1 MKKEVREVLEKPFPA
16 EVIKQ
21 RDGSYGRKL
30 DYVEGHAVIQ
40 RLTESLDGEWSFEVQ
55 SYQVFEEEVVVLGKL
70 VTNGIV
76 KSQFGSSS
84 ITRAKDTGK
93 PVSIGDDIKA
103 AATDA
108 LKKCATLMGVALY
121 LYNGNGMVSSGA
133 TRNSQAEAKTQ
144 DGVYCGA
151 GGNLPSGAGGATASQ
166 DKGNGRLSNRQ
177 LNFILKLGKALNWTS
192 KQVNE
197 ECVKAFNV
205 KLDFLSV
212 KEASAF
218 IDILKAKAGN

>member
-1 MKKEVREVLEKPFPA
+1 MKKELREVLEKPFPA

-40 RLTESLDGEWSFEVQ
+40 RLTESFDGEWSFEVQ

-84 ITRAKDTGK
+84 ITRAKETGK

-108 LKKCATLMGVALY
+108 LKKCATLMGVQATYRAVAVGLG
-121 LYNGNGMVSSGA
+121 LLPKRRVTVESQLASSISFSSSA
-133 TRNSQAEAKTQ
+133 RTL
-144 DGVYCGA
+144 A
-151 GGNLPSGAGGATASQ
+151 GPRKS
-166 DKGNGRLSNRQ
+166 
-177 LNFILKLGKALNWTS
+177 
-192 KQVNE
+192 
-197 ECVKAFNV
+197 
-205 KLDFLSV
+205 
-212 KEASAF
+212 
-218 IDILKAKAGN
+218 